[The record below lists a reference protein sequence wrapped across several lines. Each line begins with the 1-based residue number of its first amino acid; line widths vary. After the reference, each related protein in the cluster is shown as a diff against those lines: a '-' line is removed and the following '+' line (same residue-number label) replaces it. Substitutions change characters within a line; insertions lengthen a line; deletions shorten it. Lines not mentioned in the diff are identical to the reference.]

1 MYFFFKIFRK
11 DSYGIFIFYICKSY
25 KLYPEFLIMNC
36 FIKVNSDNILL
47 QVLDELDEFIT
58 HFFSVTDVEV
68 LFSKF

>member
-1 MYFFFKIFRK
+1 
-11 DSYGIFIFYICKSY
+11 
-25 KLYPEFLIMNC
+25 MNC